1 MENEKTSLFPLP
13 DTQVVETV
21 YVKLADGRLV
31 ARSAEEL
38 AMLDQGEMPSVIIPS
53 LT

>member
-13 DTQVVETV
+13 ETQVVQTI
-21 YVKLADGRLV
+21 YVRLADGRLV
-31 ARSAEEL
+31 ARSVEEVALL
-38 AMLDQGEMPSVIIPS
+38 APDQMPSVIIPS

>member
-21 YVKLADGRLV
+21 YVRLADGRLV
-31 ARSAEEL
+31 ARSAEEVAL
-38 AMLDQGEMPSVIIPS
+38 LSQDEMPAVIIPS